1 CLRRVAISRSFSAL
15 RMSSTADRLSGAWL
29 SFGALVVTSI
39 LAGIDGSSRRVS
51 GRSGPPAAGPPGGRG
66 GGGPP
71 PVVAPRGQAASPAS
85 APSKSIRRI
94 CPNTSTAIMC
104 ATLSLARPTALVIH
118 DDGEAL
124 DVLTQL
130 FESSGF
136 EVHTAVS
143 GFRAQSHLEG
153 DRPIDVVVVPWDA
166 AHPVGGD
173 VYRWSLQRRYDLR
186 DGFVFLAAETPPDFD
201 RLVAGRCLGVSMAQP
216 SEVVRVATAAVR
228 RRRQLE
234 IARDAA
240 LDDSDGTRPT
250 LLLADDEPV
259 LLNAMAE
266 LFGEAGYSVSQVESG
281 HGAIV
286 LLANEDFDAI
296 VTDWNMD

>member
-1 CLRRVAISRSFSAL
+1 
-15 RMSSTADRLSGAWL
+15 
-29 SFGALVVTSI
+29 
-39 LAGIDGSSRRVS
+39 
-51 GRSGPPAAGPPGGRG
+51 
-66 GGGPP
+66 
-71 PVVAPRGQAASPAS
+71 
-85 APSKSIRRI
+85 
-94 CPNTSTAIMC
+94 MC

-296 VTDWNMD
+296 VTDWNMDDGNGADIYRWIVQVKPWLAERVVFLADVEGDDATVVAPGRPMFRKGADSRALTAVLREIVRQVRGDPEPF